1 MQFQFRQEVGLENM
15 CLFLTAVIV
24 AARLPVST
32 GAESALRQ
40 TDLPPRTGLDSPAM
54 IYRDA
59 SDAALIKLAGLTTDE
74 TPVVDSMNLLIPLQ
88 AGLAPAR

>member
-1 MQFQFRQEVGLENM
+1 MTNM

-32 GAESALRQ
+32 GVESAPRQ
-40 TDLPPRTGLDSPAM
+40 TNLPPRVELDSPAM
-54 IYRDA
+54 TYRDA
-59 SDAALIKLAGLTTDE
+59 RSAVLSQLAGLATDE
-74 TPVVDSMNLLIPLQ
+74 TLTADSMALQ